1 MKTKFIYIY
10 IFDIFLV
17 TWLYPNSSF
26 KIFTACFSEKPD
38 TYKYIVKGLSVLSLL
53 ITCTQIYILLSHYIY
68 NLFIYLFIYYL
79 FFNSFFHLFLS
90 SKYKQKHELAYLPL
104 SEILF
109 HSLRAA
115 PLWQMIPEFGTGLKR
130 IKILRSSTLYSEF
143 GNIHWL
149 RGFFFLLNGITNF
162 NNSRIIFFLLKN
174 TH

>member
-10 IFDIFLV
+10 FLF

-79 FFNSFFHLFLS
+79 FFNSFFHLFFHLFLS
-90 SKYKQKHELAYLPL
+90 SKYKHKHEFACVPSTVWNSFPFSSSCTTLADDSRVWYWLKKNKNIKVKYPY
-104 SEILF
+104 SEI
-109 HSLRAA
+109 
-115 PLWQMIPEFGTGLKR
+115 
-130 IKILRSSTLYSEF
+130 

-149 RGFFFLLNGITNF
+149 FLSF
-162 NNSRIIFFLLKN
+162 KWYHKFKKLKN
-174 TH
+174 HIFPA

>member
-1 MKTKFIYIY
+1 M
-10 IFDIFLV
+10 
-17 TWLYPNSSF
+17 YPNSSF

-53 ITCTQIYILLSHYIY
+53 ITCTRIYILLSHYIY
-68 NLFIYLFIYYL
+68 NLFIYLFFHLFIYYL

-90 SKYKQKHELAYLPL
+90 SKYKHKNELAYLPL

-109 HSLRAA
+109 HSLQAA
-115 PLWQMIPEFGTGLKR
+115 PLWQMIPEFGTGLKKNKN
-130 IKILRSSTLYSEF
+130 IKVKYPYSEI

-162 NNSRIIFFLLKN
+162 KNSRIIFFLLKN

>member
-1 MKTKFIYIY
+1 M
-10 IFDIFLV
+10 
-17 TWLYPNSSF
+17 YPNSSF

-90 SKYKQKHELAYLPL
+90 SKYKHKHEFAYLPL

-130 IKILRSSTLYSEF
+130 IKILRSSTRTQKLAIF
-143 GNIHWL
+143 TC
-149 RGFFFLLNGITNF
+149 FFFLLNGITNLK
-162 NNSRIIFFLLKN
+162 NSRIIFFLLKN

>member
-1 MKTKFIYIY
+1 M
-10 IFDIFLV
+10 
-17 TWLYPNSSF
+17 YPNSSF

-38 TYKYIVKGLSVLSLL
+38 TYKYIVKGLSLL
-53 ITCTQIYILLSHYIY
+53 VTCTQIYILLSHYIY
-68 NLFIYLFIYYL
+68 NSFIYLFIYYL

-90 SKYKQKHELAYLPL
+90 SKYKHKHEFAYLPL

-130 IKILRSSTLYSEF
+130 IKILRSSTRTQKLAIFTDF
-143 GNIHWL
+143 GV
-149 RGFFFLLNGITNF
+149 FFFLLNGITNF
-162 NNSRIIFFLLKN
+162 KNSRIIFFLLKN

>member
-1 MKTKFIYIY
+1 M
-10 IFDIFLV
+10 
-17 TWLYPNSSF
+17 YPNSSF

-53 ITCTQIYILLSHYIY
+53 ITCNEIYILLSHYIY
-68 NLFIYLFIYYL
+68 NLFIYLFIHLFIYYL
-79 FFNSFFHLFLS
+79 FFNSFFHLFFHLFLS

-130 IKILRSSTLYSEF
+130 IKILRSSTRTQKLAIFTDF
-143 GNIHWL
+143 GVFS
-149 RGFFFLLNGITNF
+149 FF
-162 NNSRIIFFLLKN
+162 
-174 TH
+174 

>member
-1 MKTKFIYIY
+1 M
-10 IFDIFLV
+10 
-17 TWLYPNSSF
+17 YPNSSF

-53 ITCTQIYILLSHYIY
+53 ITCTQIYILLYDYIC
-68 NLFIYLFIYYL
+68 NLFIYLFIHLFIYHL
-79 FFNSFFHLFLS
+79 FFNSFFHLFLY

-130 IKILRSSTLYSEF
+130 IKILRSSTRLRNWQYSLTS
-143 GNIHWL
+143 G
-149 RGFFFLLNGITNF
+149 FFLLNGITNF